1 MTAPALARG
10 SRAPLASWIAR
21 AVIACCA
28 LGSAAPATAEVG
40 AAVSVFSDSRLRG
53 YSLSGGHPVGTIDLS
68 YDDSSGFY
76 AATSVSAVASSYDG
90 IKPLGLQL
98 NGGYAKRLAG
108 ITLDFGAI
116 HSIYSHYSSRESA
129 NSYTEIYAGAAYKFL
144 STRIA
149 FSPHYFKGD
158 ARTLYGE
165 VDANFS
171 PARKLHLTGHAG
183 VLVPLS
189 YGDKSAQY
197 DWRLGISRD
206 VGRASFHVIGSGG
219 GPGRDY
225 YRGHSRTRNAVV
237 LGLSW
242 AL

>member
-1 MTAPALARG
+1 
-10 SRAPLASWIAR
+10 
-21 AVIACCA
+21 
-28 LGSAAPATAEVG
+28 VG

-68 YDDSSGFY
+68 YDDPSGFY

-108 ITLDFGAI
+108 VTLDFGAI
-116 HSIYSHYSSRESA
+116 YSSYSHYSSRESA

-144 STRIA
+144 SSRIA
-149 FSPHYFKGD
+149 FSPHYFEGG

-165 VDANFS
+165 IDANFS
-171 PARKLHLTGHAG
+171 PTRKLHVTGHAG
-183 VLVPLS
+183 LLVPIS
-189 YGDKSAQY
+189 YRGEDPSNQY
-197 DWRLGISRD
+197 DWRVGISRD
-206 VGRASFHVIGSGG
+206 AGKATLHVIGSGG

-225 YRGHSRTRNAVV
+225 YDGRSHSRNALTV
-237 LGLSW
+237 GISW